1 MNTERFQ
8 ASAKVQS
15 LPERLTF
22 GVKILF
28 TDVDDTLTWEGQ
40 LPLETFSALHKLRE
54 ANIAVVPVTGACAG
68 WCDCLIKTWPIN
80 SIIGENGALYMGKDS
95 ADIVHTYYLKDETT
109 ISDDLAQLKKVANEL
124 SSRFPLIGFTQDQ
137 PFRLTDIAFDIGQTV
152 SVPDEVAKQATGW
165 LIEQGLQARQSS
177 IHINAWLG
185 DHSKSTAAMEWID
198 RNNIDIADCLFIGDS
213 PNDESMFQQFTNS
226 VGVANVERFLPQM
239 KYLPAFITK
248 SSGGYGFAELAEVLI
263 S

>member
-1 MNTERFQ
+1 
-8 ASAKVQS
+8 
-15 LPERLTF
+15 
-22 GVKILF
+22 
-28 TDVDDTLTWEGQ
+28 
-40 LPLETFSALHKLRE
+40 
-54 ANIAVVPVTGACAG
+54 
-68 WCDCLIKTWPIN
+68 
-80 SIIGENGALYMGKDS
+80 
-95 ADIVHTYYLKDETT
+95 
-109 ISDDLAQLKKVANEL
+109 
-124 SSRFPLIGFTQDQ
+124 
-137 PFRLTDIAFDIGQTV
+137 
-152 SVPDEVAKQATGW
+152 VPDEVAKQATGW

-248 SSGGYGFAELAEVLI
+248 SSGGYGFAELADVLI